1 MQLFCFAIELIP
13 KRKQKDICFNY
24 MYWYNSCVKYL
35 KFVIAPVYSYKN
47 TFAGV
52 ITIYIRYAKAKFRG
66 FE

>member
-1 MQLFCFAIELIP
+1 LL
-13 KRKQKDICFNY
+13 R
-24 MYWYNSCVKYL
+24 L
-35 KFVIAPVYSYKN
+35 SYKN